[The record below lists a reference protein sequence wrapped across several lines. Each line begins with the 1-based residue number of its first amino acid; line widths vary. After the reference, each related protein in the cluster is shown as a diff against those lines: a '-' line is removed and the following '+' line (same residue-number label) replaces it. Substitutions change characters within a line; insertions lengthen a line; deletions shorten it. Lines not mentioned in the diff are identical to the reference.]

1 MLCLLGSYK
10 PIVESF
16 ALNPI
21 DQSEAMENQ
30 FNGMTD
36 TPFSY
41 QDYEEARSRLN
52 EIVNCGLT
60 EDDKEFLISF
70 EEGNPDWSKC
80 CAGNLEAYHS
90 VKWKLPRIRN

>member
-1 MLCLLGSYK
+1 MLCLLGSDK

-16 ALNPI
+16 APNPI

-41 QDYEEARSRLN
+41 QDYEEAR
-52 EIVNCGLT
+52 
-60 EDDKEFLISF
+60 
-70 EEGNPDWSKC
+70 
-80 CAGNLEAYHS
+80 
-90 VKWKLPRIRN
+90 